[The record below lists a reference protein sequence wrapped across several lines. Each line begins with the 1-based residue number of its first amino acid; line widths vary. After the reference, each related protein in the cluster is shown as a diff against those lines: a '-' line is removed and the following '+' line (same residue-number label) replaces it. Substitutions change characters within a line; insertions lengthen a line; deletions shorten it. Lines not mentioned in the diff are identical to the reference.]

1 MKKTIEKRTWVLL
14 WVGWCAVALSQIL
27 SFSYGMMVPSIIED
41 FGLDYAK
48 IGMVGSVAAWVAVF
62 ANIPVSGVVANV
74 NPRFALP
81 VIYSFFGLG
90 CLIFG
95 TAHSLFGLYAGRII
109 SGIAGTGLLTALV
122 TIKVRRLP
130 AERMVEINGI
140 ENFV

>member
-62 ANIPVSGVVANV
+62 ANIPVSGVVANA

-95 TAHSLFGLYAGRII
+95 TTHSLF
-109 SGIAGTGLLTALV
+109 
-122 TIKVRRLP
+122 
-130 AERMVEINGI
+130 
-140 ENFV
+140 